1 MKIAGRHPA
10 VVLCVALAL
19 CSCGGKARQGQ
30 DGTDYYMVASSAEDS
45 VSAVTGVRSLQTI
58 EATVDTVYRGK
69 QCHSYVVRR
78 ADESLPQVSS
88 DESGARYLDN
98 RITLRLTVGGSK
110 VLERDFLKSSFAQY
124 LDSDFL
130 EHALL
135 EGLTFDKVVPDGL
148 RYVASVGYPES
159 DLYVPFSVVVSTR
172 GDVTISKSDLLDSD
186 DADSI
191 SQGQQQ

>member
-1 MKIAGRHPA
+1 MKTVGRHTA
-10 VVLCVALAL
+10 AVLCMALAL
-19 CSCGGKARQGQ
+19 CSCGGNARQGQ

-58 EATVDTVYRGK
+58 EASIDTVYRGEPY
-69 QCHSYVVRR
+69 HSYVVRR
-78 ADESLPQVSS
+78 ADESLPQVS

-98 RITLRLTVGGSK
+98 RITLRLTSGSSK

-148 RYVASVGYPES
+148 QYIASVGYPES
-159 DLYVPFSVVVSTR
+159 DLYVPFSVVVSAR
-172 GDVTISKSDLLDSD
+172 GDVTIRKSDLLDSD

>member
-1 MKIAGRHPA
+1 MKTVGRHTA
-10 VVLCVALAL
+10 AVLCMALAL
-19 CSCGGKARQGQ
+19 CSCGGNARQGQ

-58 EATVDTVYRGK
+58 EASIDTVYRGK
-69 QCHSYVVRR
+69 PYHSYVVRR
-78 ADESLPQVSS
+78 VDESLPQVS

-98 RITLRLTVGGSK
+98 RITLRLTSGSSK

-148 RYVASVGYPES
+148 QYIASIGYPES
-159 DLYVPFSVVVSTR
+159 DLYVPFSVVVSAR
-172 GDVTISKSDLLDSD
+172 GDVTIRKSDLLDSD

>member
-1 MKIAGRHPA
+1 MKTVGRHTA
-10 VVLCVALAL
+10 AVLCMALAL
-19 CSCGGKARQGQ
+19 CSCGGNARQGQ
-30 DGTDYYMVASSAEDS
+30 DGGTDYYMVASAEDS

-58 EATVDTVYRGK
+58 EASIDTVYRGK
-69 QCHSYVVRR
+69 PYHSYVVRR
-78 ADESLPQVSS
+78 ADESLPQVS

-98 RITLRLTVGGSK
+98 RITLRLTSGSSK

-148 RYVASVGYPES
+148 QYIASVGYPES
-159 DLYVPFSVVVSTR
+159 DLYVPFSVVVSAR
-172 GDVTISKSDLLDSD
+172 GDVTIRKSDLLDSD

>member
-1 MKIAGRHPA
+1 MKTAGGHPL
-10 VVLCVALAL
+10 VMLCMALVL
-19 CSCGGKARQGQ
+19 CSCGSNARQGQ
-30 DGTDYYMVASSAEDS
+30 GTDYYMAVSSAEDS

-58 EATVDTVYRGK
+58 EADVDTVYRGK
-69 QCHSYVVRR
+69 PYHSYVVRR
-78 ADESLPQVSS
+78 ADESLPQVS

-98 RITLRLTVGGSK
+98 RITLRLTCSGNK

-135 EGLTFDKVVPDGL
+135 EGLTFDKIVPDGL
-148 RYVASVGYPES
+148 QYIASVGYPES
-159 DLYVPFSVVVSTR
+159 DLYVPFSVVVSAR
-172 GDVTISKSDLLDSD
+172 GDVTIRKADLFDND

-191 SQGQQQ
+191 SQGQPQ